1 MGFFSPE
8 PAYNNP
14 VMIDMKTG
22 AMTPVERRYD
32 LECLA
37 RLELENTAMK
47 VQLAG
52 RDARI
57 AMLESQIT
65 ELLAKMNTLSEQVA
79 RLSKN
84 ASNSSKPPVERH
96 RQTAQIGPPSGA
108 RKAGGQ
114 PGHPG
119 ANRPLLPPER
129 IDKIVD
135 HYPSHDRSG
144 RPLSGPVVGD
154 PRIYQIF
161 ELRDKP
167 VEAIEPS
174 AAKRAGRKL

>member
-1 MGFFSPE
+1 
-8 PAYNNP
+8 
-14 VMIDMKTG
+14 MIDMKTG

-96 RQTAQIGPPSGA
+96 RQTA
-108 RKAGGQ
+108 
-114 PGHPG
+114 
-119 ANRPLLPPER
+119 
-129 IDKIVD
+129 
-135 HYPSHDRSG
+135 
-144 RPLSGPVVGD
+144 
-154 PRIYQIF
+154 
-161 ELRDKP
+161 
-167 VEAIEPS
+167 
-174 AAKRAGRKL
+174 

>member
-1 MGFFSPE
+1 
-8 PAYNNP
+8 
-14 VMIDMKTG
+14 MIDMKNG
-22 AMTPVERRYD
+22 AMTPIKRRYY

-37 RLELENTAMK
+37 RLELENTALK
-47 VQLAG
+47 VQLAR

-57 AMLESQIT
+57 ATLESQNAQ
-65 ELLAKMNTLSEQVA
+65 LLAKVNTLSEQVA

-84 ASNSSKPPVERH
+84 ASNSSKPPSSDIVKPPKS
-96 RQTAQIGPPSGA
+96 GPPSGA

-119 ANRPLLPPER
+119 ANRPLLPLER

-174 AAKRAGRKL
+174 AAKNARRKL